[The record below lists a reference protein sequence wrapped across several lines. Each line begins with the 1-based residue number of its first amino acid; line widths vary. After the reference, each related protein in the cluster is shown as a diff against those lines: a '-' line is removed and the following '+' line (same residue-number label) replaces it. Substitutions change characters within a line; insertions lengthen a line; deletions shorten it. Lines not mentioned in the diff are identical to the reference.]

1 MRDIFLSVVIP
12 AYNESRVIVNTLR
25 EISDYLN
32 KQAYS
37 YEIIVIDDASTDD
50 TKQKV
55 LDFSRGN
62 EKIKLLSNKHN
73 EKKGASVKKGVLSA
87 KGNYVTYLDADYAYP
102 INQIDRFLNILE
114 DATDIVIGNR
124 IHPDTTYIVKPSWF
138 NYIYRRFLMS
148 RIFNMGVRSIL
159 LKDISDSQCGIKCF
173 QTETA
178 KSIFKKVTVS
188 NFAFDVEVLY
198 IAQKNGKKITQIPVI
213 YNYIDEPSSVQLFKD
228 TFRMLKS
235 LIQIKLNGWRKKYTL
250 DSVSP
255 ERTKSKKP

>member
-12 AYNESRVIVNTLR
+12 AYNESRVISNTLR
-25 EISDYLN
+25 ELSDYLE
-32 KQAYS
+32 KQTYS
-37 YEIIVIDDASTDD
+37 YEVIVIDDASTDD
-50 TKQKV
+50 TKQKL
-55 LDFSRGN
+55 LDLSREN
-62 EKIKLLSNKHN
+62 EKINLLSNKCN

-87 KGNYVTYLDADYAYP
+87 RGKYVTYLDADYTYP

-114 DATDIVIGNR
+114 NKIDIVIGNR
-124 IHPDTTYIVKPSWF
+124 IHPDTTYLVKPSYF
-138 NYIYRRFLMS
+138 HYIYRRFLMS
-148 RIFNMGVRSIL
+148 RIFNMGVRLIL

-173 QTETA
+173 RTEAA

-198 IAQKNGKKITQIPVI
+198 IAQKNGKKIIQIPVI

-235 LIQIKLNGWRKKYTL
+235 LIQIKLKGWRKKYIL
-250 DSVSP
+250 DSESP
-255 ERTKSKKP
+255 ERTESQKP